1 MEKNW
6 YARLLEAI
14 DADPRSYKK
23 LSADI
28 GHGQN
33 YIQQMIKDGKE
44 PGSDK
49 LAKMLDALG
58 QDAALYVMT
67 GVRITTDDLAFLASF
82 KALPETAQRLAVD
95 FFQSL
100 LGGTP
105 LPSAAG
111 PDPSAAK
118 EQKPA

>member
-14 DADPRSYKK
+14 EADQRSLKK

-28 GHGQN
+28 GQGQN

-49 LAKMLDALG
+49 LAKLLDALG
-58 QDAALYVMT
+58 RDAALYVMT
-67 GVRITTDDLAFLASF
+67 GVSISAADLDFIRAFKAIPPAAQAQAVAFFRALLAPEDTASPDPAAPGSSATTD
-82 KALPETAQRLAVD
+82 E
-95 FFQSL
+95 
-100 LGGTP
+100 
-105 LPSAAG
+105 
-111 PDPSAAK
+111 
-118 EQKPA
+118 